1 MSLLQY
7 NCSSLLECM
16 SLASYIY
23 CSYCCVTMC
32 KDIGKYISSD
42 RYCTIMWFIHVFA
55 WMIISMH
62 WWYSSYW
69 LFPNT
74 INNLQFAFERTF
86 REHEGARAGHKLEKR
101 IIHCMRKFCSV
112 RTDAFFLSVVYFLLP
127 YGVSSMAVLPSF
139 KRGTSHLAQGSSW
152 CCSKGC
158 YHSSLSRSA
167 SSQLHAVVLV
177 EQLVSQRSLTHSSLL
192 R

>member
-1 MSLLQY
+1 
-7 NCSSLLECM
+7 M

-23 CSYCCVTMC
+23 NSSYCCVTIC

-101 IIHCMRKFCSV
+101 IKKLYEKVLQCTYRC
-112 RTDAFFLSVVYFLLP
+112 FLSVCGILLAALWGVINGCVAFIQTWYISPCTRIFMVLFKGLLP
-127 YGVSSMAVLPSF
+127 LITEPIRICSTACCGARGAAGITEKLNAF
-139 KRGTSHLAQGSSW
+139 KST
-152 CCSKGC
+152 
-158 YHSSLSRSA
+158 
-167 SSQLHAVVLV
+167 
-177 EQLVSQRSLTHSSLL
+177 
-192 R
+192 